1 MGAEAAAAYRLGR
14 FTLHLDRGV
23 LLADGAECALRPK
36 SFALLRLF
44 AENPGRLI
52 DRDEIMETVW
62 PGVFVTDDSIA
73 QCVSDIRRALG
84 DGDQSLL
91 RTLPR
96 RGFLFTLPQPPDPE
110 PDSVVATAANVPPTT
125 PSPPPLPQD
134 KPSIAVLPFQN
145 MSGDPEQEYFA
156 DGMVEEITTALAHI
170 PWLSVVARN
179 SSFTFKG

>member
-1 MGAEAAAAYRLGR
+1 MRAGASAAYAFGR

-44 AENPGRLI
+44 VENPGRLVN
-52 DRDEIMETVW
+52 RDEIMETIW

-84 DGDQSLL
+84 DSDQRLL

-96 RGFLFTLPQPPDPE
+96 RGFLFTPRPSRGGE
-110 PDSVVATAANVPPTT
+110 PDSSGAPAMSADSVPPST
-125 PSPPPLPQD
+125 PLPL
-134 KPSIAVLPFQN
+134 LP
-145 MSGDPEQEYFA
+145 D
-156 DGMVEEITTALAHI
+156 
-170 PWLSVVARN
+170 
-179 SSFTFKG
+179 